1 MNTTKKET
9 WKVFKFGGS
18 SLANTACFVRV
29 SKIIL
34 DSYIASEEQPHSII
48 VSAMGGFTDLL
59 IKISKD
65 VPAESLKSSSEYK
78 SIIDRISIISND
90 LLDST
95 ESEKYLQEISED
107 FIEIKKILDQSNNNK
122 GAFIGKGRAIS
133 SPVTESFGQRDY

>member
-59 IKISKD
+59 IKISNCLLYTSPSPRD
-65 VPAESLKSSSEYK
+65 RQKSRMPSS
-78 SIIDRISIISND
+78 
-90 LLDST
+90 
-95 ESEKYLQEISED
+95 
-107 FIEIKKILDQSNNNK
+107 
-122 GAFIGKGRAIS
+122 A
-133 SPVTESFGQRDY
+133 

>member
-1 MNTTKKET
+1 
-9 WKVFKFGGS
+9 
-18 SLANTACFVRV
+18 
-29 SKIIL
+29 
-34 DSYIASEEQPHSII
+34 
-48 VSAMGGFTDLL
+48 MGGFTDLL

-122 GAFIGKGRAIS
+122 GALRKGKSDIIAGYGVMMIGLR
-133 SPVTESFGQRDY
+133 